1 MNLRTALRR
10 GALRLQAAGVPD
22 PDIDAALL
30 LGSVVCM
37 GRLQVLAQGYLALTD
52 DQQAA
57 FDDLLARRAGREPL
71 QYILGSTGFMGHD
84 FLCRPGVLIPRPD
97 TETLCLQGLE
107 RLQPGQR
114 ALDLCCGSGAVGISL
129 KLAEPS
135 AQVWLSDI
143 ADGALALSRENARR
157 LQANVNLVQGDLF
170 AAVTGAFDLICC
182 NPPYIPTG
190 QLPRLQQEVQRE
202 PALALDG
209 GQDGLYFYRRIV
221 KEAPAYLTPRGWLL
235 LELGDGQDK
244 VLQAMAQVDFD
255 TISVYDDLSGLPRV
269 LAARRKENHAV
280 P

>member
-1 MNLRTALRR
+1 MSVRNALRQ

-22 PDIDAALL
+22 PEIDAALL
-30 LGSVVCM
+30 LGSVLHM
-37 GRLQVLAQGYLALTD
+37 GRLQLLAQGDLELTA

-57 FDDLLARRAGREPL
+57 YEMLLNRRASREPL
-71 QYILGSTGFMGHD
+71 QYMLGTTGFMGHE

-129 KLAEPS
+129 KLACPRAEL
-135 AQVWLSDI
+135 WLSDI
-143 ADGALALSRENARR
+143 SDHALSLSRENARR
-157 LQANVNLVQGDLF
+157 LQADVNFAQGDLF
-170 AAVTGAFDLICC
+170 SPLTGPFHLICC
-182 NPPYIPTG
+182 NPPYIPTVE
-190 QLPRLQQEVQRE
+190 LPHLQQEVQRE

-209 GQDGLYFYRRIV
+209 GPDGLDVYRRILR
-221 KEAPAYLTPRGWLL
+221 EAPAYLTPRGWLL
-235 LELGDGQDK
+235 LELGDGQA
-244 VLQAMAQVDFD
+244 QAVQALAQVDFD